1 MQDIHK
7 KRTILAAF
15 LIAAALALLLFLVG
29 LDVWKSQKEA
39 AFAHSEL
46 SMGTVVTAQLYG
58 PRGENAS
65 AALFS
70 AFDTL
75 ERERISWR
83 VESSEIAKI
92 NASSGSAVPI
102 SEQTASYL
110 RRAAEVSE
118 RSGGALDCTVGALTK
133 LWDIG
138 GERARVPS
146 PGEIAAALQTVG
158 WQQVSLEARQAKL
171 KSGRRLI

>member
-75 ERERISWR
+75 EREPEFPGVWSPQKLPKLTPLPDPPCP
-83 VESSEIAKI
+83 S
-92 NASSGSAVPI
+92 ASKPLPTC
-102 SEQTASYL
+102 EEPL
-110 RRAAEVSE
+110 R
-118 RSGGALDCTVGALTK
+118 
-133 LWDIG
+133 
-138 GERARVPS
+138 
-146 PGEIAAALQTVG
+146 
-158 WQQVSLEARQAKL
+158 
-171 KSGRRLI
+171 

>member
-1 MQDIHK
+1 MRPPRSFPHSIHW
-7 KRTILAAF
+7 KRSEF
-15 LIAAALALLLFLVG
+15 PG
-29 LDVWKSQKEA
+29 VWSPQK
-39 AFAHSEL
+39 L
-46 SMGTVVTAQLYG
+46 PKLTPL
-58 PRGENAS
+58 P
-65 AALFS
+65 
-70 AFDTL
+70 DPP
-75 ERERISWR
+75 
-83 VESSEIAKI
+83 
-92 NASSGSAVPI
+92 VPI

-158 WQQVSLEARQAKL
+158 WKQVSLEARQAKL